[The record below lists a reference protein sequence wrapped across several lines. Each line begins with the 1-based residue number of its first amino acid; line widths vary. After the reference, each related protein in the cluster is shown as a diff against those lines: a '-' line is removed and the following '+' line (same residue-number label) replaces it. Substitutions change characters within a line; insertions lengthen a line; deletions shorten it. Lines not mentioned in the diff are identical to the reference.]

1 MQKIK
6 EQTCFTVKA
15 ALMAA
20 LFCVLIA
27 LAPAQAFALQTEETG
42 TRQVTVNTSIS
53 NTYTG
58 PLTATVTYDDNFKK
72 GEKTAFT
79 INVSNNTKALK
90 YKLFSFEIRTP
101 SGLSSVVDTSQ
112 GPYFSF
118 RDNGT
123 FELEI
128 SSAGTYELSI
138 QVNEYTPNGDGTLKF
153 EDPARFKAV
162 FTVPETGDFSTI
174 ESRVNEIAAQCQQ
187 ACGDDEY
194 AKALWLN
201 DWIIDNT
208 TYDSDGISS
217 GAESVFGKGIG
228 TCEAYHEAYVMLLNK
243 VGIQT
248 RRVDS
253 AGDDHVW
260 TGVLINGNWYNVD
273 TTWNDSPSLS
283 DFYPDVRHLYFA
295 LPSSIMQTVHKN
307 WDGQYL
313 VSYPNR
319 AQFDASS
326 YADNYFVKSGKIGQY
341 VDPYYGGS
349 GEYSVSAHLANKET
363 SFELDAVKD
372 SWPDDYKNVIYGLV
386 AYQLEAH
393 DWGSGI
399 QLSATYSN
407 SKLCFSVT
415 YKSDGSGDSGN
426 TGGDSGN
433 TGNTGDSGNTGGNPG
448 NAGDNPSTTPGGN
461 TGSTTNPG
469 NTGSSTNTGV
479 SPSPAQTPDKAP
491 AVTGTWKKSG
501 GKWWF
506 SYSASTKAAQGGK
519 SWPTNEWVSVK
530 GKKYH
535 FDSKGYMHTNWQR
548 LDGKWR
554 YFAGDGAMRTGWQK
568 VKGTWY
574 YLASDGVMQTGK
586 KTIGGAT
593 YYLNPSSGAMKTGW
607 NNESSGWHYYASSGV
622 MRTGWQKV
630 GGKWYYLDPSNGAMK
645 TGWLDVGGKTYLLR
659 PSSGAMI
666 TGWARADGV
675 WYYFSG
681 SGVMQKSKWVG
692 NYYVGSDGAMATNTW
707 IGNYHVDSSGK
718 WDKTR

>member
-15 ALMAA
+15 ALVAA
-20 LFCVLIA
+20 LFCA
-27 LAPAQAFALQTEETG
+27 LFALVPAHAFAVQTEETG
-42 TRQVTVNTSIS
+42 TRQVTVNASIT

-253 AGDDHVW
+253 TGDDHVW

-295 LPSSIMQTVHKN
+295 LPSSIMKTVHTQ
-307 WDGQYL
+307 WDGNY
-313 VSYPNR
+313 YIGMYNR
-319 AQFDASS
+319 KPFETTS
-326 YADNYFVKSGKIGQY
+326 YADNYFIKSGKIGQY
-341 VDPYYGGS
+341 VEPYYGGS

-363 SFELDAVKD
+363 SFELDAVK
-372 SWPDDYKNVIYGLV
+372 
-386 AYQLEAH
+386 
-393 DWGSGI
+393 GS
-399 QLSATYSN
+399 
-407 SKLCFSVT
+407 
-415 YKSDGSGDSGN
+415 
-426 TGGDSGN
+426 
-433 TGNTGDSGNTGGNPG
+433 
-448 NAGDNPSTTPGGN
+448 
-461 TGSTTNPG
+461 
-469 NTGSSTNTGV
+469 
-479 SPSPAQTPDKAP
+479 
-491 AVTGTWKKSG
+491 
-501 GKWWF
+501 
-506 SYSASTKAAQGGK
+506 
-519 SWPTNEWVSVK
+519 
-530 GKKYH
+530 
-535 FDSKGYMHTNWQR
+535 
-548 LDGKWR
+548 
-554 YFAGDGAMRTGWQK
+554 
-568 VKGTWY
+568 
-574 YLASDGVMQTGK
+574 
-586 KTIGGAT
+586 
-593 YYLNPSSGAMKTGW
+593 
-607 NNESSGWHYYASSGV
+607 
-622 MRTGWQKV
+622 
-630 GGKWYYLDPSNGAMK
+630 
-645 TGWLDVGGKTYLLR
+645 
-659 PSSGAMI
+659 
-666 TGWARADGV
+666 
-675 WYYFSG
+675 
-681 SGVMQKSKWVG
+681 
-692 NYYVGSDGAMATNTW
+692 
-707 IGNYHVDSSGK
+707 
-718 WDKTR
+718 